1 MNFVDVILPLPLD
14 GLFTYSVP
22 GLMRD
27 RVKPG
32 MRLLV
37 PLGRSKTYTGIAM
50 RLHDTKPDFEVK
62 EVMEVLDSTS
72 VLLPQQL
79 KLWQWI
85 SDYYLSPIGD
95 VYKAALPSGLKAEE
109 GFRPKTE
116 TYVALSEPCRNEQTL
131 HACLNMLA
139 RATKQLQT
147 FTTFLSL
154 SHWDSLSGTV
164 PDRPIIEVTR
174 EELMNASHCTA
185 AVMKA
190 LIDRR
195 FLFTYEKTVGR
206 LNVGGEAQ
214 LETIQPLSQPQQDAY
229 NQIVFQ
235 FLKKPVVLFH
245 GVTSSG
251 KTEVYIHLIKKA
263 LDEHLQVLY
272 LLPEIAL
279 TIQITTRLQRIF
291 GNRMA
296 VYHSKYS
303 DAERVEIWNKQ
314 LSDTPYDII
323 LGARSAVFLPFRN
336 LGLVLVDEEHETS
349 FKQQDPAP
357 RYHARSAAIILAQMY
372 GAKTLLGT
380 ATPSMESYYNARQG
394 KYGLVRLMTRYRD
407 IQLPEIRVVDIKDL
421 QRRKMMN
428 GPFSPDL
435 LQAVRHALHDGKQV
449 ILFQNRRGFA
459 PMIECRTCGWVP
471 KCGNCDVSLTL
482 HKRLNQL
489 TCHYC
494 GFTYPVPAV
503 CPNCGGSELQ
513 GRGYGTEKIE
523 DYIREL
529 FPEARVAR
537 MDLDTTRTRNAYE
550 RLIGDFSHG
559 KTNLLIGTQMISKGL
574 DFDKVSVVGI
584 LNADSMLNYP
594 DFRAYEHAFMMMSQV
609 SGRAGRKGDR
619 GLVILQTKS
628 ADLPVIGQVVT
639 NDYEGFYGDLLEERQ
654 LFHYP
659 PFHHLVYVFLKH
671 KYENVVETAGL
682 ELGGRLRQYF
692 GGRVLGPD
700 KPTIARVKTLHIR
713 KLVLKLENGI
723 NLSQAR
729 EALRYVQKQMMLDK
743 RYATLQIYY
752 DVDPL

>member
-116 TYVALSEPCRNEQTL
+116 TYVALSESCRNEQTL

-206 LNVGGEAQ
+206 LNVGGEPQ
-214 LETIQPLSQPQQDAY
+214 LESIQPLSQLQQEAY

-235 FLKKPVVLFH
+235 FLKKPVVLFY

-263 LDEHLQVLY
+263 LDEHQQVLY

-357 RYHARSAAIILAQMY
+357 RYHARSAAIMLAQMY

-494 GFTYPVPAV
+494 G
-503 CPNCGGSELQ
+503 
-513 GRGYGTEKIE
+513 
-523 DYIREL
+523 
-529 FPEARVAR
+529 
-537 MDLDTTRTRNAYE
+537 
-550 RLIGDFSHG
+550 
-559 KTNLLIGTQMISKGL
+559 
-574 DFDKVSVVGI
+574 
-584 LNADSMLNYP
+584 
-594 DFRAYEHAFMMMSQV
+594 
-609 SGRAGRKGDR
+609 
-619 GLVILQTKS
+619 
-628 ADLPVIGQVVT
+628 
-639 NDYEGFYGDLLEERQ
+639 
-654 LFHYP
+654 
-659 PFHHLVYVFLKH
+659 
-671 KYENVVETAGL
+671 
-682 ELGGRLRQYF
+682 
-692 GGRVLGPD
+692 
-700 KPTIARVKTLHIR
+700 
-713 KLVLKLENGI
+713 
-723 NLSQAR
+723 
-729 EALRYVQKQMMLDK
+729 
-743 RYATLQIYY
+743 
-752 DVDPL
+752 

>member
-116 TYVALSEPCRNEQTL
+116 TYVALSESCRNEQTL

-206 LNVGGEAQ
+206 LNVGGEPQ
-214 LETIQPLSQPQQDAY
+214 LESIQPLSQPQQDAY

-263 LDEHLQVLY
+263 LDEHQQVLY

-279 TIQITTRLQRIF
+279 TIQITTRLQRILSQQVQRCRA
-291 GNRMA
+291 GGDMEQAA
-296 VYHSKYS
+296 VGHSLRHHS
-303 DAERVEIWNKQ
+303 GRTQRRV
-314 LSDTPYDII
+314 
-323 LGARSAVFLPFRN
+323 SAFP
-336 LGLVLVDEEHETS
+336 
-349 FKQQDPAP
+349 Q
-357 RYHARSAAIILAQMY
+357 
-372 GAKTLLGT
+372 LGT
-380 ATPSMESYYNARQG
+380 RA
-394 KYGLVRLMTRYRD
+394 YR
-407 IQLPEIRVVDIKDL
+407 R
-421 QRRKMMN
+421 
-428 GPFSPDL
+428 
-435 LQAVRHALHDGKQV
+435 
-449 ILFQNRRGFA
+449 
-459 PMIECRTCGWVP
+459 
-471 KCGNCDVSLTL
+471 
-482 HKRLNQL
+482 
-489 TCHYC
+489 
-494 GFTYPVPAV
+494 
-503 CPNCGGSELQ
+503 
-513 GRGYGTEKIE
+513 
-523 DYIREL
+523 
-529 FPEARVAR
+529 
-537 MDLDTTRTRNAYE
+537 RTRNIFQTTRPRTPLSCPKRGHYVGPNVWRQDAVGH
-550 RLIGDFSHG
+550 RHAVDG
-559 KTNLLIGTQMISKGL
+559 KLLQ
-574 DFDKVSVVGI
+574 
-584 LNADSMLNYP
+584 
-594 DFRAYEHAFMMMSQV
+594 R
-609 SGRAGRKGDR
+609 
-619 GLVILQTKS
+619 S
-628 ADLPVIGQVVT
+628 AGQV
-639 NDYEGFYGDLLEERQ
+639 R
-654 LFHYP
+654 P
-659 PFHHLVYVFLKH
+659 C
-671 KYENVVETAGL
+671 
-682 ELGGRLRQYF
+682 
-692 GGRVLGPD
+692 
-700 KPTIARVKTLHIR
+700 
-713 KLVLKLENGI
+713 
-723 NLSQAR
+723 
-729 EALRYVQKQMMLDK
+729 
-743 RYATLQIYY
+743 
-752 DVDPL
+752 